1 MNRVLVVD
9 DHLDDRSL
17 LAEFLRQQGFRVFM
31 ASDGLTAWPKPVS
44 SGQT

>member
-31 ASDGLTAWPKPVS
+31 ASDGLDGLAKARVVS
-44 SGQT
+44 QT